1 MKRFATF
8 LTATSLTLATVTV
21 APAALAQNDPTY
33 RVILGVGPD
42 DTSVSFSWRSDYKGD
57 EVVRLR
63 KQGTKDSTDIAGREF
78 DGGAIAY
85 TSRPGAGRAV
95 QLPDRFQRRRLVRH

>member
-33 RVILGVGPD
+33 RAILGVGPD
-42 DTSVSFSWRSDYKGD
+42 DTSVSILLAL
-57 EVVRLR
+57 RL
-63 KQGTKDSTDIAGREF
+63 QGRRGRPPVET
-78 DGGAIAY
+78 GHQGLHLSLI
-85 TSRPGAGRAV
+85 
-95 QLPDRFQRRRLVRH
+95 HI